1 MSHEHGGG
9 EEAIRREVLETTAYE
24 EQRLSRFSRHI
35 MDQIV
40 NKEDELCIQ
49 NSLSKLE
56 EQEEVLAPG
65 ITYEQ
70 TNREYKRLLTYS
82 EDILNLRLGVID
94 SKLKDNNNKTLSLE
108 TDRNRLLNERLLVLN
123 VLNEKFWGGK

>member
-49 NSLSKLE
+49 NRLSKLE

>member
-9 EEAIRREVLETTAYE
+9 EEAIKRSNLEAQQYNETKRNRNLGEMA
-24 EQRLSRFSRHI
+24 LNH
-35 MDQIV
+35 
-40 NKEDELCIQ
+40 
-49 NSLSKLE
+49 LE

-65 ITYEQ
+65 ITYEE
-70 TNREYKRLLTYS
+70 TDREYKRLLTYS

-94 SKLKDNNNKTLSLE
+94 AKLKDNNNKTLSLE